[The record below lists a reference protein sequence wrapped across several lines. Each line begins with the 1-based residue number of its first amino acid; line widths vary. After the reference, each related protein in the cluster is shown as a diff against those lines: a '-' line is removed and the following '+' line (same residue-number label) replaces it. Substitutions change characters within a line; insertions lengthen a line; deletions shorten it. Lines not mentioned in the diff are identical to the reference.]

1 MSGRTSVI
9 HHTDEALLPDPARV
23 IARLFLPGEEFP
35 HGRSRAGAVVAR
47 VLALSE
53 AEAER
58 AAADVIEKFSSR
70 HQDLTDLLNTHAST
84 ISSHLQADVPMSQA
98 RNLLMGASFTAEY
111 AIEGAALCNPSVV
124 LHPDQSGM
132 QPGQARVALS
142 LRAIGEGHLS
152 SLGFCTAVVGAG
164 AWKFEPRGLPVV
176 PGISHAA
183 TWSRDHLRAVLA
195 DQGRIDGL
203 THSVLAA
210 LPDNFTGVELE
221 HALAEAHQDLLGRPG
236 SAATLDGLRRLV
248 ASAYNV
254 SFAHDVAIS
263 QQVLLPSAPD
273 ESNGLEDARLVR
285 FVGDDGTVEYRA
297 TYTAY
302 DGRMIAPR
310 LLTSADLR
318 TFRAHR
324 LAGPA
329 ARNKGMALFPRLIGG
344 RHWSLCRSDGESN
357 CVAASDDGLVWGKP
371 RVIHAPKA
379 SWEVVQVGNCGSP
392 IEIDRGWLVLTHGVG
407 PMRTYTIGAMLL
419 DLDDPTRVIAQLKE
433 PLLRGTDR
441 ERDGYVPNVLYSC
454 GSMIHDGQLW
464 LPYGIGDSRIGVAW
478 AQVDELLAAMRS
490 TG

>member
-1 MSGRTSVI
+1 MSAQPPVI
-9 HHTDEALLPDPARV
+9 HHTDEELLPDPARV
-23 IARLFLPGEEFP
+23 IARLFLPGEELP
-35 HGRSRAGAVVAR
+35 NGRSRAGAVVAR

-53 AEAER
+53 VDVER
-58 AAADVIEKFSSR
+58 AAADLIETFSCR
-70 HQDLTDLLNTHAST
+70 HQDLIHLLSTHAST
-84 ISSHLQADVPMSQA
+84 ISSHLQAAIPMSQA
-98 RNLLMGASFTAEY
+98 RTLLMGASFTAEY

-124 LHPDQSGM
+124 LHPDQSGLL
-132 QPGQARVALS
+132 PGHARLALS

-176 PGISHAA
+176 AGTSHDG
-183 TWSRDHLRAVLA
+183 TWSRDHLRAVLT
-195 DQGRIDGL
+195 DQGRVNGL

-210 LPDNFTGVELE
+210 LPDDFTGAKLE
-221 HALAEAHQDLLGRPG
+221 HVLGDVHQDLLGRPG
-236 SAATLDGLRRLV
+236 SAATLDELRRLV
-248 ASAYNV
+248 SSAYEV
-254 SFAHDVAIS
+254 SFADDVTIS
-263 QQVLLPSAPD
+263 QQVLLPCAPD

-285 FVGDDGTVEYRA
+285 FVRDDGTVEYRA

-302 DGRMIAPR
+302 DGRNITPR

-318 TFRAHR
+318 TFRAHC

-357 CVAASDDGLVWGKP
+357 CVARSDDGLVWGKP
-371 RVIHAPKA
+371 NVIQAPKA
-379 SWEVVQVGNCGSP
+379 PWEVVQVGNCGSP
-392 IEIDRGWLVLTHGVG
+392 IETDRGWLVLTHGVG

-419 DLDDPTRVIAQLKE
+419 DLDNPARVIAQLKE
-433 PLLRGTDR
+433 PMLQGTDR
-441 ERDGYVPNVLYSC
+441 ERYGYVPNVVYSC

-490 TG
+490 

>member
-1 MSGRTSVI
+1 VSARTPVI

-23 IARLFLPGEEFP
+23 IARLFLPGEELP
-35 HGRSRAGAVVAR
+35 NGRSRAGAVVAR

-53 AEAER
+53 PEVER
-58 AAADVIEKFSSR
+58 ATAEVIENFSCR
-70 HQDLTDLLNTHAST
+70 HADFIRLLNTHAST
-84 ISSHLQADVPMSQA
+84 VSSHLQAAIPMSQA
-98 RNLLMGASFTAEY
+98 RTLLLGASFTAEY

-124 LHPDQSGM
+124 LHPDQRGM
-132 QPGQARVALS
+132 PPGRARVALS

-152 SLGFCTAVVGAG
+152 SLGFCTAIVGAG
-164 AWKFEPRGLPVV
+164 AWKFEPRGHPIVA
-176 PGISHAA
+176 GTSHAA

-195 DQGRIDGL
+195 DRGRVNGL

-210 LPDNFTGVELE
+210 LPDIFTGVELE
-221 HALAEAHQDLLGRPG
+221 HALAEVHHDLLDRPG
-236 SAATLDGLRRLV
+236 SAATLDRLRRLV
-248 ASAYNV
+248 ASAYEV
-254 SFAHDVAIS
+254 TFADDVTLS
-263 QQVLLPSAPD
+263 QQVLLPSTPD

-285 FVGDDGTVEYRA
+285 FVGDDGVVEYRA

-302 DGRMIAPR
+302 DGRTIAPR
-310 LLTSADLR
+310 LLTSSDLR

-357 CVAASDDGLVWGKP
+357 CLARSDDGLVWGQP
-371 RVIHAPKA
+371 SVIQAPKA

-392 IEIDRGWLVLTHGVG
+392 IETDRGWLVLTHGVG
-407 PMRTYTIGAMLL
+407 PMRTYAIGAMLL
-419 DLDDPTRVIAQLKE
+419 DLDDPTRVIAHLTE
-433 PLLRGTDR
+433 PLLQGTDT
-441 ERDGYVPNVLYSC
+441 ERYGYVPNVVYSC
-454 GSMIHDGQLW
+454 GGMIHEGRLW

-490 TG
+490 

>member
-1 MSGRTSVI
+1 MSAQTPVI
-9 HHTDEALLPDPARV
+9 HHTEEALLPDPARV
-23 IARLFLPGEEFP
+23 IARLFLPGEELP
-35 HGRSRAGAVVAR
+35 NGRSRASAVVAR

-53 AEAER
+53 AEVEQ
-58 AAADVIEKFSSR
+58 AAADVIEAFSCR
-70 HQDLTDLLNTHAST
+70 HQEFIRLLNTHAST
-84 ISSHLQADVPMSQA
+84 ISSHLQAAIPMTQA
-98 RNLLMGASFTAEY
+98 RTLLMGASFTAEY

-124 LHPDQSGM
+124 LHPDQSGLR
-132 QPGQARVALS
+132 PGHARVALS
-142 LRAIGEGHLS
+142 VRAIGEGHLS

-164 AWKFEPRGLPVV
+164 AWKFEPRKLPVV
-176 PGISHAA
+176 AGNSHAA
-183 TWSRDHLRAVLA
+183 TWRRDHLRAVLA
-195 DQGRIDGL
+195 DQGRINGL

-210 LPDNFTGVELE
+210 LPDNFTGTDLE
-221 HALAEAHQDLLGRPG
+221 RALADAHHDLLDRPG
-236 SAATLDGLRRLV
+236 SSATLDELRRLV
-248 ASAYNV
+248 ASAYEV
-254 SFAHDVAIS
+254 SFADDVALS

-302 DGRMIAPR
+302 DGRVIAPR

-329 ARNKGMALFPRLIGG
+329 ARNKGMALFPRLIDG

-357 CVAASDDGLVWGKP
+357 SVARSDDGLVWAKLS
-371 RVIHAPKA
+371 VIQAPKA
-379 SWEVVQVGNCGSP
+379 PWEVVQSGNCGSP
-392 IEIDRGWLVLTHGVG
+392 IETDHGWLVLTHGVG

-419 DLDDPTRVIAQLKE
+419 DLDDPTRVIARLEE
-433 PLLRGTDR
+433 PLLQGADS
-441 ERDGYVPNVLYSC
+441 ERYGYVPNVVYSC

-490 TG
+490 